1 MTVKCGVTG
10 HRKSREK
17 GPAVT
22 ETALEVALTSGR
34 RVTLLPRSG
43 GHSWAGTVRSWS
55 AAADQVVAQIFA
67 EAEAVSSLD
76 HHQVWL
82 STVSRLGDE
91 YGVTI
96 FAGRA
101 YAVDRES
108 LKLEGMVRLADERR
122 RRAVRVTGSEVT
134 LPPSGGTRV
143 RVATLDIS
151 RGAVRLPIGEGG
163 WIYDDPLDL
172 VVHLGDTRSINV
184 VARTLRVDEDTKTVV
199 LGFDYLPD
207 DVAAALDRF
216 ALTQLSEFNWGVAGG

>member
-1 MTVKCGVTG
+1 
-10 HRKSREK
+10 
-17 GPAVT
+17 VT

-34 RVTLLPRSG
+34 RVTLLPRNG

>member
-1 MTVKCGVTG
+1 VTDTTV
-10 HRKSREK
+10 
-17 GPAVT
+17 A
-22 ETALEVALTSGR
+22 AALTSGR
-34 RVTLLPRSG
+34 RVTLLPRNG
-43 GHSWAGTVRSWS
+43 GHSWAGTVRSWE

-82 STVSRLGDE
+82 STVSRMGDE

-101 YAVDRES
+101 YAADRES
-108 LKLEGMVRLADERR
+108 LKLEGVVRLAEERR
-122 RRAVRVTGSEVT
+122 RRAVRVAGSEVT
-134 LPPSGGTRV
+134 LPPSDGIQL

-151 RGAVRLPIGEGG
+151 RGAVRLPVGEGG

-172 VVHLGDTRSINV
+172 VVHLGESVSINV
-184 VARTLRVDEDTKTVV
+184 VGRMLRIDEDTRSVV

-207 DVAAALDRF
+207 HEAEALDRF
-216 ALTQLSEFNWGVAGG
+216 ALTQLSEYDWGTAE